1 MRRARWDKWPAR
13 CGQACLLAYAAVAN
27 AQGRQPTTLDWEAPP
42 ECPQLRHVTADVEQ
56 HLGQALGVDR
66 DQRLTIAGKVAADA
80 PRGFV
85 ASIAVTTEHGTRT
98 RELVHV
104 DCRKLSEAAA
114 LVVALTIDPTL
125 SAKFPE
131 AATPITP
138 ATEPERVPP
147 EITAPPPLAVAP
159 PLVEPAPVVQKDAP
173 PSPAPARA
181 DPRTD
186 WRFDGALVGALA
198 EGPLPELG
206 VGLGARFSAARSFF
220 AAGARVSYYFPR
232 PAPIEVDSSA
242 FVELDLLSVTLFG
255 CFLPVSGRL
264 SFGLCPGFVLGD
276 LRGVGKGVDNPR
288 TQHARYSALTLEGV
302 GTYETRAGS
311 LVVLGLGV
319 GKTLEAPPFGIFLDG
334 QELEVF
340 VPDAWMFQGFLG
352 FGVAGP

>member
-1 MRRARWDKWPAR
+1 MRRSRRGIWPTLRA
-13 CGQACLLAYAAVAN
+13 QTCLLAYAAVAG
-27 AQGRQPTTLDWEAPP
+27 AQGRQPTTFEWEAPP
-42 ECPQLRHVTADVEQ
+42 ECPQFHHVTVEVEQ

-66 DQRLTIAGKVAADA
+66 EQRLAIAGKVTSDA
-80 PRGFV
+80 SRGFV

-98 RELVHV
+98 RELVHL

-138 ATEPERVPP
+138 ATEPEGAPP
-147 EITAPPPLAVAP
+147 EVTPPPPLPVAP
-159 PLVEPAPVVQKDAP
+159 PIVEPAPVVRKDAP
-173 PSPAPARA
+173 PSPTPARA
-181 DPRTD
+181 DTLTD

-206 VGLGARFSAARSFF
+206 VGLGAHVSVERSFF

-232 PAPIEVDSSA
+232 PAPIEADSSA

-255 CFLPVSGRL
+255 CFLPVGGRL
-264 SFGLCPGFVLGD
+264 SLGLCPGLVLGD
-276 LRGVGKGVDNPR
+276 LRGFGKGVDNPR
-288 TQHARYSALTLEGV
+288 TQHARYSAVTLETV
-302 GTYETRAGS
+302 GTYETRAGA
-311 LVVLGLGV
+311 VVALGLGV
-319 GKTLEAPPFGIFLDG
+319 GKTLEAPPFGIHLNG
-334 QELEVF
+334 REHEVF

-352 FGVAGP
+352 FGIAGP